1 MEKRITNF
9 DEFWIFYVREHANP
23 LNRQLHF
30 IGSSCG
36 LICLL
41 LGVTQANWRYIP
53 LGFLLGYGFAWVGH
67 FFIERNKP
75 ASFGYPLWSFRGDWK
90 MWALMLRGKMQP
102 EVERA
107 IGAFQ

>member
-1 MEKRITNF
+1 MQRINSF
-9 DEFWIFYVREHANP
+9 DEFWPFYVREHANP

-30 IGSSCG
+30 IGSSGG
-36 LICLL
+36 LVCLF
-41 LGVTQANWRYIP
+41 LGIAQANWLFIP
-53 LGFLLGYGFAWVGH
+53 LGLLCGYGCAWVGH

-75 ASFGYPLWSFRGDWK
+75 ASFSYPLWSLRGDWK

-107 IGAFQ
+107 LQAA